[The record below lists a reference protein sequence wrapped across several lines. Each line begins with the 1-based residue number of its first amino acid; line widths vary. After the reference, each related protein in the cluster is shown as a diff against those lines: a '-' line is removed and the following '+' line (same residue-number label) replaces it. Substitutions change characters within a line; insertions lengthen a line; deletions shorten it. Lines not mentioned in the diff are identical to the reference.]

1 MAPRDRKP
9 MQRQGAA
16 MADLLLELYS
26 EEIPAG
32 MQAAAA
38 TQLERLMVDFLA
50 SFDVTAEQ
58 MVTHVAPQRLALL
71 ADGLPSHLPDRKE
84 EKKGPRVDAP
94 EKAIE
99 GFLRANGLDT
109 TDGLRVQAD
118 KKGDFYM
125 LDIESKGGPLA
136 DALANFLPGMIEGF
150 QWPKSMRWG
159 RGSLRWVRPLRG
171 ILCVFDGTVVPF
183 TLAGLSS
190 GDTTYGHRF
199 MAPDPITIT
208 RADDYLRLLD
218 GAKVL
223 ADAAVREAMI
233 AEEAVKLA
241 ASVGCDLVEDSG
253 LIAETAG
260 LVEWPVPL
268 LGEIDEAFMDVP
280 EEVLISVMR
289 THQKYFALRDAQ
301 GKLAPYF
308 ITISNMLTEDK
319 GAAIIAGN
327 ERVLRA
333 RLSDGRFF
341 WDQDRKATLE
351 SRLPTL
357 EKITFQAQL
366 GTVAEKA
373 ERVAALAAPLAEALG
388 GQAEAAAEAGR
399 LCKADLT
406 SGMVYEFPELQGI
419 MGGYYAAHDGS
430 GEAISA
436 AIRDHYKPAG
446 PGDAIP
452 QTPEGQAV
460 ALADKIDTLTGFW
473 SIDEKP
479 TGSKDPYALRRAA
492 LGIIRILLET
502 GTRIALRPLLQQAF
516 AGYKAKHAPVEDLL
530 GFIAERL
537 KVHLRDDRVGEAF
550 FTVGVL
556 RFKRGISF
564 GVVNSVFAL
573 GSDDL
578 VELASRAGRLKDFL
592 QSDDGANLLA
602 AFNRAH
608 GICAKAAHDSD
619 TIDASLLAEAA
630 EQNLAAAIEGVSAI
644 NADALDGFAAYLDG
658 LATLRQPVDAFFEA
672 VMVNDEDEK
681 IRQNRLSLL
690 QALIGQMRR
699 AAAFDLIE

>member
-1 MAPRDRKP
+1 
-9 MQRQGAA
+9 

-38 TQLERLMVDFLA
+38 TQLERLVVDFLA
-50 SFDVTAEQ
+50 TFDVTAEHL
-58 MVTHVAPQRLALL
+58 VTHVAPQRLALL

-125 LDIESKGGPLA
+125 LDSESKGGPLA
-136 DALANFLPGMIEGF
+136 DALADFLPGMIDGF

-159 RGSLRWVRPLRG
+159 SGSLRWVRPLRG

-233 AEEAVKLA
+233 AEGAVKLA

-268 LGEIDEAFMDVP
+268 LGKIDDAFMDVP

-289 THQKYFALRDAQ
+289 THQKYFTLRDKS

-308 ITISNMLTEDK
+308 ITISNMLTEDN

-341 WDQDRKATLE
+341 WDQDRKETLE
-351 SRLPTL
+351 SRLPDL
-357 EKITFQAQL
+357 AKITFQAQL

-373 ERVAALAAPLAEALG
+373 ERIGALARTIAPLLG
-388 GQAEAAAEAGR
+388 ADAEAAREAGS

-419 MGGYYAAHDGS
+419 MGGYYATHDGLS
-430 GEAISA
+430 EAVAA

-452 QTPEGQAV
+452 STPEGQAV

-492 LGIIRILLET
+492 LGVIRILLET
-502 GTRIALRPLLQQAF
+502 NTRLALRPLLQQGF
-516 AGYKAKHAPVEDLL
+516 AAHPLGQKTDNLVDDLL
-530 GFIAERL
+530 GFMAERL
-537 KVHLRDDRVGEAF
+537 KVHLREQ
-550 FTVGVL
+550 GV
-556 RFKRGISF
+556 RHD
-564 GVVNSVFAL
+564 VVSAVFAL
-573 GSDDL
+573 GSDDV
-578 VELASRAGRLKDFL
+578 VELVKRAEQVQTFL
-592 QSDDGANLLA
+592 ASDDGTNLQA
-602 AFNRAH
+602 AFNRAY
-608 GICAKAAHDSD
+608 GICTKAAHDSD
-619 TIDASLLAEAA
+619 AINASLLAEAA
-630 EQNLAAAIEGVSAI
+630 EQNLAAAIEGVSTI
-644 NADALDGFAAYLDG
+644 NADELDGFAAYLDG

-672 VMVNDEDEK
+672 VMVNDEDER